1 MGRSPKTKQKQTNSQ
16 TAPPSTTDCLSSMG
30 VGGEGGISL
39 LRKSFSAHVGMSA
52 GEASAVLT
60 TLLRV
65 HGCHIP
71 VLARRHYHLSATP
84 VLRLLKSRLRTTG
97 SPLVCPHL
105 TGRGKEQQVLPRTE
119 QAKVASPMTSCS
131 ACSCSDAG
139 EHAFKPKFFSQ
150 TQRGDLVQP
159 HPTKRSPKHQSPRAF
174 MGSH

>member
-1 MGRSPKTKQKQTNSQ
+1 
-16 TAPPSTTDCLSSMG
+16 MG

-60 TLLRV
+60 TLWRV

-84 VLRLLKSRLRTTG
+84 VLGLLKSRLRTTG
-97 SPLVCPHL
+97 SPPVCPHL
-105 TGRGKEQQVLPRTE
+105 TGRGKEQQVLPRME
-119 QAKVASPMTSCS
+119 QTKVVTPMTSCS

-139 EHAFKPKFFSQ
+139 DRNSSARHSGETWCSPIPLKEAQSTSLPEHSWAVIERRRQGGK
-150 TQRGDLVQP
+150 
-159 HPTKRSPKHQSPRAF
+159 KREK
-174 MGSH
+174 